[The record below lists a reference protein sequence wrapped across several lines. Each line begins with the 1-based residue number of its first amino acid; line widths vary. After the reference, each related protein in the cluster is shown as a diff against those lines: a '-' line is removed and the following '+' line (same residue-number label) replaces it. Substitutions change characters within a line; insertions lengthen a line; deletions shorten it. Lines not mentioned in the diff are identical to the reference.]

1 MKTMTVAELMER
13 NERDPAWCDSV
24 LASADAQVDDAESLD
39 RMESYVPVPE
49 EMRCD
54 YVMRCSDDGSPNSGI
69 KEGDYIYIKAQDTV
83 ENGELAA
90 VWIAGAD
97 DDGGC
102 SKAVLR
108 VVYKG
113 RDYIVLSEYV
123 DATKPPEIFR
133 GDDADRV
140 RVLGKAVAKLS
151 RIR

>member
-13 NERDPAWCDSV
+13 NARDPAWCDSV
-24 LASADAQVDDAESLD
+24 LASADARADDADDSESLD

-49 EMRCD
+49 EMSCD

-83 ENGELAA
+83 DNGELAA
-90 VWIAGAD
+90 VWIDGAAE
-97 DDGGC
+97 
-102 SKAVLR
+102 AVLR

-113 RDYIVLSEYV
+113 RDYIVLSKYA
-123 DATKPPEIFR
+123 DATTPPEIFR